1 MKVLAV
7 CAALIGA
14 LILQTTV
21 AGLSLQGG
29 TLVNFVLIAVI
40 CLALAF
46 GALTGLLAGVA
57 GGLVQDAVAAGV
69 VGIGGISKTLV
80 GFFVGVF
87 GAQFIVSQP
96 LPRFVMFV
104 GGTVLHELCFQSL
117 YALVELRSVQ
127 FAWRTMLTQAAIN
140 GVIGILA
147 LQIVES
153 APGLKQRREARRAS
167 FARRRF

>member
-1 MKVLAV
+1 MKLAV
-7 CAALIGA
+7 VFAALVAA
-14 LILQTTV
+14 LLFQTTV
-21 AGLSLQGG
+21 AGMTLHGG

-40 CLALAF
+40 CIALSL
-46 GALTGLLAGVA
+46 GALTGLLAGAA
-57 GGLVQDAVAAGV
+57 GGLVQDAVAGGV
-69 VGIGGISKTLV
+69 VGIGGLSKTLV
-80 GFFVGVF
+80 GFLVGVF

-96 LPRFVMFV
+96 LPRLVMFI

-140 GVIGILA
+140 GVIGVLA

-167 FARRRF
+167 FARKRF

>member
-1 MKVLAV
+1 MF
-7 CAALIGA
+7 GA
-14 LILQTTV
+14 LIVALLFQTTV
-21 AGLSLQGG
+21 AGISLQGG
-29 TLVNFVLIAVI
+29 TLVNFVLVAVI
-40 CLALAF
+40 CLALSL
-46 GALTGLLAGVA
+46 GALTGLLAGAA
-57 GGLVQDAVAAGV
+57 GGLVQDAIAGGV
-69 VGIGGISKTLV
+69 VGIGGIAKTVV
-80 GFFVGVF
+80 GFVVGVL

-104 GGTVLHELCFQSL
+104 GGTIVHELCFQSL
-117 YALVELRSVQ
+117 YALVETRAVQ

-153 APGLKQRREARRAS
+153 APGLKQKREARRAS

>member
-1 MKVLAV
+1 MF
-7 CAALIGA
+7 GA
-14 LILQTTV
+14 LIVALLFQTTV
-21 AGLSLQGG
+21 AGISLQGG
-29 TLVNFVLIAVI
+29 TLVNFVLVAVI
-40 CLALAF
+40 CLALSL
-46 GALTGLLAGVA
+46 GALTGLLAGAA
-57 GGLVQDAVAAGV
+57 GGLVQDAIAGGV
-69 VGIGGISKTLV
+69 VGIGGIAKTVV
-80 GFFVGVF
+80 GFVVGVL

-104 GGTVLHELCFQSL
+104 GGTIVHELCFQSL
-117 YALVELRSVQ
+117 YALVETRVVQ

-153 APGLKQRREARRAS
+153 APGLKQKREARRAS

>member
-1 MKVLAV
+1 MKLAV
-7 CAALIGA
+7 VFAALIAA
-14 LILQTTV
+14 LLFQTTV
-21 AGLSLQGG
+21 AGMSLHGG
-29 TLVNFVLIAVI
+29 TLVNFVLVAVI
-40 CLALAF
+40 CIALSL
-46 GALTGLLAGVA
+46 GALTGLLAGAA
-57 GGLVQDAVAAGV
+57 GGLVQDAVAGGV
-69 VGIGGISKTLV
+69 VGIGGLSKTLV
-80 GFFVGVF
+80 GFLAGVF

-104 GGTVLHELCFQSL
+104 GGTMLHELCFQSL

-140 GVIGILA
+140 GIIGVLA

>member
-1 MKVLAV
+1 VKFVV
-7 CAALIGA
+7 VSAALIVA
-14 LILQTTV
+14 LLFQTTV
-21 AGLSLQGG
+21 AGMSLQGG
-29 TLVNFVLIAVI
+29 TLVNFVLVAVI
-40 CLALAF
+40 CIALAL
-46 GALTGLLAGVA
+46 GALTGLLAGAA
-57 GGLVQDAVAAGV
+57 GGLVQDAVAGGV
-69 VGIGGISKTLV
+69 VGIGGLSKTLV
-80 GFFVGVF
+80 GFLVGVF

-104 GGTVLHELCFQSL
+104 GGTLLHELCFQSL

-140 GVIGILA
+140 GIIGVLA

>member
-1 MKVLAV
+1 MKVAV
-7 CAALIGA
+7 VFAALIAA
-14 LILQTTV
+14 LLLQTTV
-21 AGLSLQGG
+21 AGMSLRGG
-29 TLVNFVLIAVI
+29 TLVNFVLVGVI
-40 CLALAF
+40 CIALSL
-46 GALTGLLAGVA
+46 GALTGLLAGAA
-57 GGLVQDAVAAGV
+57 GGLVQDAVAGGI
-69 VGIGGISKTLV
+69 VGIGGLSKTLV
-80 GFFVGVF
+80 GFLVGVF

-127 FAWRTMLTQAAIN
+127 FAWSTMLTQSAIN
-140 GVIGILA
+140 GAIGILA

-153 APGLKQRREARRAS
+153 APGLKQRREARRAT

>member
-1 MKVLAV
+1 VKVV
-7 CAALIGA
+7 VVFAALIAA
-14 LILQTTV
+14 LLFQTTV
-21 AGLSLQGG
+21 AGMSLHGG

-40 CLALAF
+40 CIALSL
-46 GALTGLLAGVA
+46 GALTGLLAGAA
-57 GGLVQDAVAAGV
+57 GGLVQDAVASGV
-69 VGIGGISKTLV
+69 VGIGGLSKTLV
-80 GFFVGVF
+80 GFLVGVF

-117 YALVELRSVQ
+117 YALVELRSVR
-127 FAWRTMLTQAAIN
+127 FAWGTMLTQAAIN
-140 GVIGILA
+140 GIIGVLT

>member
-7 CAALIGA
+7 FGA
-14 LILQTTV
+14 LIVALLFQTTL
-21 AGLSLQGG
+21 AGISLQGG
-29 TLVNFVLIAVI
+29 TLVNFVLVAVI
-40 CLALAF
+40 CVALSL
-46 GALTGLLAGVA
+46 GALTGLLAGAA
-57 GGLVQDAVAAGV
+57 GGLVQDSIAGGV
-69 VGIGGISKTLV
+69 VGVGGIAKTVV
-80 GFFVGVF
+80 GFVVGVL

-104 GGTVLHELCFQSL
+104 GGTIVHELCFQSL
-117 YALVELRSVQ
+117 YALVETRAVQ

-153 APGLKQRREARRAS
+153 APGLKQKREARRAT

>member
-1 MKVLAV
+1 MKVLTV
-7 CAALIGA
+7 FGA
-14 LILQTTV
+14 LIAALLFQTTV
-21 AGLSLQGG
+21 AGISLQGG
-29 TLVNFVLIAVI
+29 TLVNFVLVAVI
-40 CLALAF
+40 CLALSL
-46 GALTGLLAGVA
+46 GALTGLLAGAA
-57 GGLVQDAVAAGV
+57 GGLVQDAIAGGIVGVGGIAKTV
-69 VGIGGISKTLV
+69 VGFV
-80 GFFVGVF
+80 VGVL

-117 YALVELRSVQ
+117 YALVETRAVQ

-153 APGLKQRREARRAS
+153 APGLKQKREARRAS

>member
-1 MKVLAV
+1 VKLAV
-7 CAALIGA
+7 VFAALVAA
-14 LILQTTV
+14 LLFQTTV
-21 AGLSLQGG
+21 AGMTLHGG

-40 CLALAF
+40 CIALSL
-46 GALTGLLAGVA
+46 GALTGLLAGAA
-57 GGLVQDAVAAGV
+57 GGLVQDAVAGGV
-69 VGIGGISKTLV
+69 VGIGGLSKTLV
-80 GFFVGVF
+80 GFLVGVF

-96 LPRFVMFV
+96 LPRLVMFI

-140 GVIGILA
+140 GVIGVLA

-153 APGLKQRREARRAS
+153 APGLKQRREARRAT

>member
-1 MKVLAV
+1 MKIAV
-7 CAALIGA
+7 VFAALIAA
-14 LILQTTV
+14 LLFQTTV
-21 AGLSLQGG
+21 AGMSLHGG
-29 TLVNFVLIAVI
+29 TLVNFVLVAVI
-40 CLALAF
+40 CVALSM
-46 GALTGLLAGVA
+46 GALTGLLAGAA
-57 GGLVQDAVAAGV
+57 GGLVQDAVAGGV
-69 VGIGGISKTLV
+69 VGIGGLSKTLV
-80 GFFVGVF
+80 GFVVGVF

-127 FAWRTMLTQAAIN
+127 FAWGTMLTQAAIN
-140 GVIGILA
+140 GIIGILA

>member
-1 MKVLAV
+1 MKLAV
-7 CAALIGA
+7 VFAALVAA
-14 LILQTTV
+14 LLFQTTV
-21 AGLSLQGG
+21 AGMTLHGG

-40 CLALAF
+40 CIALSL
-46 GALTGLLAGVA
+46 GALTGLLAGAA
-57 GGLVQDAVAAGV
+57 GGLVQDAVAGGV
-69 VGIGGISKTLV
+69 VGIGGLSKTLV
-80 GFFVGVF
+80 GFLVGVF

-96 LPRFVMFV
+96 LPRLVMFI

-127 FAWRTMLTQAAIN
+127 FAWGTMLTQAAIN
-140 GVIGILA
+140 GIIGVLA
-147 LQIVES
+147 LQILES

>member
-1 MKVLAV
+1 MKVAV
-7 CAALIGA
+7 VLAALIAA
-14 LILQTTV
+14 LLLQTTV
-21 AGLSLQGG
+21 AGMSLRGG

-40 CLALAF
+40 CIALSF
-46 GALTGLLAGVA
+46 GALSGLLAGAA
-57 GGLVQDAVAAGV
+57 GGLVQDSVAGGI
-69 VGIGGISKTLV
+69 VGIGGLSKTLV
-80 GFFVGVF
+80 GFLVGVF

-104 GGTVLHELCFQSL
+104 GGTVVHELCFQSL
-117 YALVELRSVQ
+117 YALVGLRSVQ
-127 FAWRTMLTQAAIN
+127 FAWGTMLTQAAIN

>member
-1 MKVLAV
+1 VKVAAV
-7 CAALIGA
+7 VAALIAA
-14 LILQTTV
+14 LLFQTTV
-21 AGLSLQGG
+21 AGMSLHGG

-40 CLALAF
+40 CVGLAF
-46 GALTGLLAGVA
+46 GALTGLLAGAA
-57 GGLVQDAVAAGV
+57 GGLVQDAVAGGV
-69 VGIGGISKTLV
+69 VGIGGLSKTIVGFLV
-80 GFFVGVF
+80 GLF

-104 GGTVLHELCFQSL
+104 GGTLVHELCFQSL

>member
-1 MKVLAV
+1 MKAAVVL
-7 CAALIGA
+7 AALIAA
-14 LILQTTV
+14 LLFQTTV
-21 AGLSLQGG
+21 AGMSLHGG
-29 TLVNFVLIAVI
+29 TLVNFVVVAVI
-40 CLALAF
+40 CIALSF
-46 GALTGLLAGVA
+46 GALTGLLAGTA
-57 GGLVQDAVAAGV
+57 GGLVQDAVAGGV
-69 VGIGGISKTLV
+69 VGIGGLSKTVVGFLV
-80 GFFVGVF
+80 GVV

-104 GGTVLHELCFQSL
+104 GGTVLHEVCFQSL
-117 YALVELRSVQ
+117 YALVELRAVQ
-127 FAWRTMLTQAAIN
+127 FAWSTMLTQAAIN